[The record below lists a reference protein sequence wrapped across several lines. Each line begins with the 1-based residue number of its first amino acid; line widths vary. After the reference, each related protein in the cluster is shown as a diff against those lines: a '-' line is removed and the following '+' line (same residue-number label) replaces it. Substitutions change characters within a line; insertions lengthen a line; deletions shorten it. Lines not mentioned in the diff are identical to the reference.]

1 MRYAYSPTLMT
12 RGIVAMK
19 ELKPHP
25 LTELMPQMRPQEYKA
40 LKADL
45 AENGLRDDIWLFE
58 GKIIDGCNR
67 DQICR
72 ELEIKPRY
80 REYIGD
86 DPVGFLKSCTLRRNL
101 SDTQKAC
108 FAANLM
114 DALKG
119 RWGGKRQERTNTL
132 LNGKSS
138 EIAALW
144 VGVSASYVEKAVRLK
159 REAPKLFERALADYE
174 FTITQA
180 ISQVEHQV
188 KRRHV
193 EHLRRTAGVT
203 LADCDLRPGDNV
215 QVMRSLPAGS
225 ARIVF
230 ADPPYNNG
238 WQYRADPVKDRLPD
252 EEYLQS
258 CRPWMRECARLL
270 ADDGSLFVLIDD
282 RYTDHF
288 GILLRSMGLVRRP
301 TIICWETFANYNS
314 DETSLSKNARYLHW
328 YTKTDRPLINTIESR
343 ISSVRQEKYNDPRA
357 AEHGRLPPNVWPFV
371 RITSRDDERC
381 PWLSEKGNPPQLPRA
396 LPERC
401 ILLASNPGDLVIDP
415 FNGNG
420 ITGIAAIL
428 NGRRYIGIDRDKKG
442 LEQARWWIEHQIP
455 KLKGGQTPSYSVVK

>member
-1 MRYAYSPTLMT
+1 MNKLM
-12 RGIVAMK
+12 
-19 ELKPHP
+19 PHP
-25 LTELMPQMRPQEYKA
+25 LTMLMPKMRTQEYKA

-58 GKIIDGCNR
+58 GKIIDGCHR
-67 DQICR
+67 DQACH
-72 ELEIKPRY
+72 ELKIKPRY
-80 REYIGD
+80 RDYKGD

-101 SDTQKAC
+101 NDTQKAC
-108 FAANLM
+108 FAANLI

-119 RWGGKRQERTNTL
+119 RWGGNRQERTNTL

-144 VGVSASYVEKAVRLK
+144 VGVSSSYVEKAVRLK

-180 ISQVEHQV
+180 ISQMEHQLKSRQV
-188 KRRHV
+188 Q
-193 EHLRRTAGVT
+193 HLRRTAGVSLT
-203 LADCDLRPGDNV
+203 DCDLRPGDNV
-215 QVMRSLPAGS
+215 HVMRSLPAGS
-225 ARIVF
+225 ARVVF

-238 WQYRADPVKDRLPD
+238 WDYRADPGKDCLPD
-252 EEYLQS
+252 ADYLQS
-258 CRPWMRECARLL
+258 CRVWMHECARLL
-270 ADDGSLFVLIDD
+270 TNDGSLFVLIDD

-288 GILLRSMGLVRRP
+288 GILLRRTGLIRRP
-301 TIICWETFANYNS
+301 TIICWETFGNYNS

-328 YTKTDRPLINTIESR
+328 YTKTARPLINTVESR
-343 ISSVRQEKYNDPRA
+343 VSSDRQEKYNDPRA
-357 AEHGRLPPNVWPFV
+357 VEHGRLPPNVWPFV

-381 PWLSEKGNPPQLPRA
+381 PWLSAKRNPPQLPRE

-428 NGRRYIGIDRDKKG
+428 NDRKYIGIDRDKKG
-442 LEQARWWIEHQIP
+442 LEQSRWWIEHQIP
-455 KLKGGQTPSYSVVK
+455 QLRGHRTPSRSGVK